1 MLPFRPRCHR
11 GRPGARAPP
20 DVRPPAAKRGKHDHR
35 GLVSSSLVAVG
46 FPKSS
51 HCCRHLGRV
60 VTILWS
66 PLSLPDGRWL
76 RPQQGSVPSGEPGP
90 KVGSRLFLEQP
101 SDGGPPSTE
110 EQPVD
115 NATNRG
121 LEPPSGP
128 KGLSDVVARSRVTV
142 CPVVSLVDSV
152 RLCSKWFL
160 LPASSSLAGW
170 AMAHA
175 QLRLITCDCAEI
187 AAITQW

>member
-1 MLPFRPRCHR
+1 MRVPPDLQPPALK
-11 GRPGARAPP
+11 PGA
-20 DVRPPAAKRGKHDHR
+20 HDLR
-35 GLVSSSLVAVG
+35 GLVSSSLAAVG

-51 HCCRHLGRV
+51 HCCHRHSGRV
-60 VTILWS
+60 VTNLWS

-115 NATNRG
+115 DATNRG
-121 LEPPSGP
+121 FEPPSGP
-128 KGLSDVVARSRVTV
+128 KGLSDVVARPRVTV
-142 CPVVSLVDSV
+142 RLVVSLVDSV
-152 RLCSKWFL
+152 RLCSKLFL
-160 LPASSSLAGW
+160 LWASSLLAGW

-175 QLRLITCDCAEI
+175 QLRLITCDCAANPTI
-187 AAITQW
+187 TSMAVAVLAAVGV